1 MHVTTLTNPCN
12 ASSLAQRPTWH
23 QSWSW
28 HDHVH
33 IPALKSSVTC
43 HVANSE
49 DLSKIYVPVN
59 KRVRSYVPSVE
70 VKKNCPAS
78 HHLGLLPWIGTRHL
92 HLSHRL
98 HSLPRQTGTPTLS
111 KFPNFQKKS
120 LWMKLLLTLTLKMKK
135 RRTRNTEM
143 QRTRR
148 ESMLSLS
155 LLSASGH
162 SSFLLLLL
170 DGDPKLDHKFN

>member
-12 ASSLAQRPTWH
+12 ASSLAQRPTW
-23 QSWSW
+23 QKSWSW

-33 IPALKSSVTC
+33 IPALKSC

-78 HHLGLLPWIGTRHL
+78 HHFGLLPWIGTRHL

-98 HSLPRQTGTPTLS
+98 HSLQRQTGTTTLS
-111 KFPNFQKKS
+111 KFPEKITLDEIVADLDTENEKKKNTKYRNAENQKRIDAEPELTERFRS
-120 LWMKLLLTLTLKMKK
+120 LKL
-135 RRTRNTEM
+135 
-143 QRTRR
+143 
-148 ESMLSLS
+148 SIDI
-155 LLSASGH
+155 
-162 SSFLLLLL
+162 LL